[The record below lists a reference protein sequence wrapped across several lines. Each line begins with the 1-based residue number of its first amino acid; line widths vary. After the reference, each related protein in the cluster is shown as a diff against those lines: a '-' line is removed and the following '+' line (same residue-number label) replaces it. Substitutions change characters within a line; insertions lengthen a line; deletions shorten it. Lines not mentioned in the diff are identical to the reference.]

1 MKFILFCQNAY
12 AFGILAPIRDAL
24 VKQNEDFL
32 WYVPEKLVS
41 KFKFLNETHTSSI
54 LDLQWYNSDV
64 IFVPGNEVPYYL
76 NGVKT
81 QIFHG
86 LAGEKKGHFR
96 IRHYFDLYLTQG
108 PYFTKRFNELREK
121 HQNFE
126 VIETGWSKLDVY
138 GLEKNKYPEEKK
150 ALLKQ
155 YNTDYI
161 VLYAPTFS
169 PSLTSAPDL
178 IDDIEDLAINTNY
191 LILLKFHDLMSEK
204 WITIYKAL
212 SEKHE
217 NIVFKEE
224 KNIIKFLNLAD
235 ILISDTSSVIY
246 EFLLLDK
253 PAISYQTI
261 SKHIRWENLTKKG
274 KLSQSIVKNLH
285 QDTYSAERI
294 KLNQQ
299 FHPYQDGQSAE
310 RMIAATKHFIA
321 KNGAQTQRKLP
332 LTRKI
337 KIDAIFNKPI
347 ANAWQGQKKNKLS
360 AVFITLN
367 EIEHIDKVL
376 SNVHFADEIIVVD
389 SFSTDGT
396 VERIKKRP
404 NVKLIQREF
413 HNYTDQKTFAL
424 SQASND
430 WVLFMDAD
438 ERLTDKLKN
447 EISTTINKDNNDI
460 SAYYFYRSFMFK
472 NRLLRFSGWQSDKN
486 FRLFRKSKVDFAKD
500 RIVHE
505 TLVVD
510 GKVADLKHKL
520 IHYSYQNYQ
529 RYKGKMMK
537 YGQMKAR
544 EELSK
549 NYNPNGYHF
558 IFRPFYKFFNH
569 YILRLGFLDGKKGV
583 IICYLNALGVYSRY
597 KELKRLRQQEKISKS
612 I

>member
-24 VKQNEDFL
+24 AKQNEDFL
-32 WYVPEKLVS
+32 WYVPEKLLS
-41 KFKFLNETHTSSI
+41 KFKFTNEPHTSSI
-54 LDLQWYNSDV
+54 LDLQWFQSEV

-108 PYFTKRFNELREK
+108 PYFTNRFKELRDK

-126 VIETGWSKLDVY
+126 VIETGWPKLDIY
-138 GLEKNKYPEEKK
+138 GQEKNNYTEEKK

-155 YNTDYI
+155 YNTEHI

-178 IDDIEDLAINTNY
+178 INDIETLAVTTKY

-204 WITIYKAL
+204 WISIYRTL

-224 KNIIKFLNLAD
+224 KNIIKFLILAD

-261 SKHIRWENLTKKG
+261 SKHIRWENLTQKG
-274 KLSQSIVKNLH
+274 KLTQSILNNLK
-285 QDTYSAERI
+285 QDTNSEER
-294 KLNQQ
+294 KTLNQQ
-299 FHPYQDGQSAE
+299 FHPYQDGQSGE
-310 RMIAATKHFIA
+310 RMIAAAKQYIA
-321 KNGAQTQRKLP
+321 NNGPQTQRKLP
-332 LTRKI
+332 LSRKL
-337 KIDAIFNKPI
+337 KIDALFNKPI
-347 ANAWQGQKKNKLS
+347 ENMWQGEKKNKIS

-367 EIEHIDKVL
+367 EINHIDKVL
-376 SNVHFADEIIVVD
+376 TNVHFADEIIVVD

-396 VERIKKRP
+396 IEQINKRT

-413 HNYTDQKTFAL
+413 KNYTDQKAFAL
-424 SQASND
+424 SQATND

-447 EISTTINKDNNDI
+447 EIIVAINDKDNDV

-472 NRLLRFSGWQSDKN
+472 NKLLRFSGWQSDKN
-486 FRLFRKSKVDFAKD
+486 FRLFRKSNVDFVKE

-520 IHYSYQNYQ
+520 IHYSYQNYE
-529 RYKGKMMK
+529 RYKGKMIK
-537 YGQMKAR
+537 YGKMKAR

-549 NYNPNGYHF
+549 NFDPNAYHF
-558 IFRPFYKFFNH
+558 IFRPFYKFVNH
-569 YILRLGFLDGKKGV
+569 YILRLGILDGKKGL
-583 IICYLNALGVYSRY
+583 IICYLNALGVLSRY
-597 KELKRLRQQEKISKS
+597 KELKRLRGQKT
-612 I
+612 